1 MRPARVPFLVVLAL
15 GLPACAA
22 VESLF
27 KPPPPAPP
35 STAVPPAPAPA
46 PPPAARAR
54 PAPPPLPPLE
64 QQLGEA
70 EERRLRDSATRQIA
84 DAERALGGVQAETLE
99 PAQRE
104 TFGTIGSFLQEAR
117 QALAARDYERASTLA
132 RKAQALAQDLP
143 QTGR

>member
-1 MRPARVPFLVVLAL
+1 MRLARVALAVALAL

-27 KPPPPAPP
+27 KPAPPAPP
-35 STAVPPAPAPA
+35 STAVPPAPAP
-46 PPPAARAR
+46 PPPARAR

-64 QQLGEA
+64 PQLGEA

-104 TFGTIGSFLQEAR
+104 TFGTIGSFLQQAR
-117 QALAARDYERASTLA
+117 QALAARDYERATTLA

-143 QTGR
+143 QTAR